1 MGLISD
7 KKMLPLII
15 LAVLWKHSDERHYL
29 TTKELVNRVLGI
41 YQPKE
46 ECAYESNKRLIQSYL
61 YDLMAFLEQMQEY
74 GYISLPLR
82 IACIPVA
89 GLKGNNHAYF
99 LEKRPFDDVEVR
111 LLVDSIFF
119 APGMDD
125 QKARAITGKIAQLAS
140 KHFINVHRYV
150 HIGNVVRKTDNSEVI
165 TSIRVIGESIE
176 AGRKV
181 SFTYKSVANV
191 VVSPYYLVVYGGRY
205 YCLAYVE
212 DKDTMWHYR
221 VDKISECK
229 ELQERAIDINELY
242 ERFRLDSYMK
252 MHPRMT
258 NDDVV
263 TVTLNVRDDFID
275 TVRDEFEID
284 AEYPSSKSECNLG
297 ITRVKVTSCKGA
309 LANWLINVPTLAWV
323 EKGDKSGVTEALVER
338 AKRVLEVYG

>member
-15 LAVLWKHSDERHYL
+15 LAVLWKHSDDRHYL

-61 YDLMAFLEQMQEY
+61 YYLMAFLEQMQEY

-125 QKARAITGKIAQLAS
+125 QKARAITGKIAQLA
-140 KHFINVHRYV
+140 
-150 HIGNVVRKTDNSEVI
+150 
-165 TSIRVIGESIE
+165 
-176 AGRKV
+176 
-181 SFTYKSVANV
+181 
-191 VVSPYYLVVYGGRY
+191 
-205 YCLAYVE
+205 
-212 DKDTMWHYR
+212 
-221 VDKISECK
+221 
-229 ELQERAIDINELY
+229 
-242 ERFRLDSYMK
+242 
-252 MHPRMT
+252 
-258 NDDVV
+258 
-263 TVTLNVRDDFID
+263 
-275 TVRDEFEID
+275 
-284 AEYPSSKSECNLG
+284 
-297 ITRVKVTSCKGA
+297 
-309 LANWLINVPTLAWV
+309 NWLINVPTLAWV

-338 AKRVLEVYG
+338 VKRVLEVYG